1 MFSRELLDRAG
12 ELLRLCDAAGLRL
25 ATAESCTGGL
35 IAGCLTE
42 IPGASNVLERGF
54 VTYSNESKT
63 ALLGVPKEVI
73 ETEGAVSEAVALAMA
88 EGAVEAAGVDLAIA
102 VTGIAG
108 PDGGTREKPVGL
120 VHMAAAAK
128 DARTLHVRQIFKGD
142 RTEIRMKTVHAAIE
156 LLLKQAKTFKV

>member
-1 MFSRELLDRAG
+1 MEEADA
-12 ELLRLCDAAGLRL
+12 LLRFCHKKGLHL

-42 IPGASNVLERGF
+42 IPGASDVLERGF

-108 PDGGTREKPVGL
+108 PGGGTREKPVGL

-156 LLLKQAKTFKV
+156 LLLKQAKEIAA